1 MNSYLQRFK
10 FAATGRWAVSIRTYL
25 LIFPFGYLV
34 SVERELILNE
44 VSLSRAAGVALAG
57 ELASFLYLFLAQ
69 EILLGRRRT
78 ELQPV
83 WRCFFVWVTTGLVR
97 GLGVCIYASWA
108 FGYGFEAI
116 RRIPAATSYTTM
128 VMALAAIYFGSID
141 RKRTEL
147 HAMGSLEE
155 LLTHDRG
162 KLADIDSQRSA
173 DANRV
178 LESILLPQV
187 KSLQLGIKSAL
198 EKESGGQSADDLSK
212 LHTQSLEISRALE
225 SEREAL
231 LGRRKLNQQSAMS
244 NNQVSYWSAVIPK
257 IISIR
262 LTTVFYSL
270 GVFSGQFPRNGIEG
284 VMAGMLG
291 LIPLLVVL
299 LPLSQII
306 KRAKQGRIALFVGT
320 FFSAY
325 LVSYLYNLAQPLIGF
340 SLELPYHP
348 LYSALKTIYGIYFA
362 SVIASLIVEISE
374 RHEDASQRGLA
385 TRESVNQLFRRSTV
399 LEKAI
404 YEGQYGALQG
414 KISGVTMAL
423 HLIGSETMG
432 RIAAERKLE
441 LLGNANDLLAQS
453 LEEIERL
460 RVGSL

>member
-10 FAATGRWAVSIRTYL
+10 YAATGRWAVSIRTYL
-25 LIFPFGYLV
+25 LIFPFGCLV
-34 SVERELILNE
+34 SVERELILND
-44 VSLSRAAGVALAG
+44 VSLSRAAGIALAG

-69 EILLGRRRT
+69 EILLGRRRE

-83 WRCFFVWVTTGLVR
+83 WRCFFVWITTGLVR

-108 FGYGFEAI
+108 YGYGFEAI
-116 RRIPAATSYTTM
+116 RRIPAATSYTTV

-147 HAMGSLEE
+147 VAMSSLNE
-155 LLTHDRG
+155 LLTHDHG

-198 EKESGGQSADDLSK
+198 EQESGGQNAEDLSK
-212 LHTQSLEISRALE
+212 LHSQSLEISRALE
-225 SEREAL
+225 AERAAL
-231 LGRRKLNQQSAMS
+231 LGRRESNQQSAVS
-244 NNQVSYWSAVIPK
+244 HKQVSYWSAVIPK

-270 GVFSGQFPRNGIEG
+270 GVFSGQFPRNGIQG

-291 LIPLLVVL
+291 LLPLLVVL
-299 LPLSQII
+299 LPLSQTI
-306 KRAKQGRIALFVGT
+306 KRAKQGRFALFVGT
-320 FFSAY
+320 FLSAY
-325 LVSYLYNLAQPLIGF
+325 LVSYLYNVAQPLIGF
-340 SLELPYHP
+340 SLELPYQP
-348 LYSALKTIYGIYFA
+348 WYSALKTIYGVYFA
-362 SVIASLIVEISE
+362 SVIASLIVEVSD
-374 RHEDASQRGLA
+374 RHESASQRGLA
-385 TRESVNQLFRRSTV
+385 TRESVNQLFRRSTA

-404 YEGQYGALQG
+404 YEGRYGALQG

-460 RVGSL
+460 KVGSL

>member
-1 MNSYLQRFK
+1 
-10 FAATGRWAVSIRTYL
+10 
-25 LIFPFGYLV
+25 
-34 SVERELILNE
+34 
-44 VSLSRAAGVALAG
+44 
-57 ELASFLYLFLAQ
+57 
-69 EILLGRRRT
+69 
-78 ELQPV
+78 V
-83 WRCFFVWVTTGLVR
+83 WITTGLVR

-116 RRIPAATSYTTM
+116 RRIPAATSYTTV

-147 HAMGSLEE
+147 VAMSSLDE
-155 LLTHDRG
+155 LLTHDQG
-162 KLADIDSQRSA
+162 KLADIDLQRSA

-212 LHTQSLEISRALE
+212 LHAQSLEISRALE
-225 SEREAL
+225 AEREAL
-231 LGRRKLNQQSAMS
+231 LGPTKLNQQSAMS
-244 NNQVSYWSAVIPK
+244 NKQVSYWSAVIPK

-306 KRAKQGRIALFVGT
+306 KRAKQGRLALFVGA
-320 FFSAY
+320 FLSAY
-325 LVSYLYNLAQPLIGF
+325 LVSYLYNVAQPLIGF
-340 SLELPYHP
+340 SLELPYQP
-348 LYSALKTIYGIYFA
+348 WYSALKTIYGVYFA
-362 SVIASLIVEISE
+362 SVIASLIVEVSD
-374 RHEDASQRGLA
+374 RHESASQRGLA
-385 TRESVNQLFRRSTV
+385 TRESVNQLFRRSTA

-460 RVGSL
+460 KVGSL